1 MKRLEF
7 HISYICS
14 HKCIFCSE
22 YDRLRKYKN
31 NPLTIFQI
39 KTILLDR
46 KKKWFNHVNFT
57 GWEPTLIPG
66 FLDLLKFTKK
76 LWYKIYVWTNW
87 TLFTGDKFA
96 KEAIKYIDELSLSI
110 HWYDEE
116 TCLKQTNSREHFNI
130 YKNYISKN
138 ILKYKNDEIF
148 YFSNI
153 VINKYNYREVL
164 NILKFIKKTYPI
176 VKQVLIS
183 NIAPEW
189 AAEHNFKELVFDLH
203 DFKNYISEIIDYCN
217 KNSLTVRFFWLPTC
231 ILWDKYYNYSNDKY
245 WEERHTIERFTNKNW
260 KIILQDIYSPDNS
273 RKRTFVEKCN
283 FCKWKINPCTG
294 VFNEYLEFYKI

>member
-7 HISYICS
+7 HISYICN

-22 YDRLRKYKN
+22 AERLEKYKN
-31 NPLTIFQI
+31 NPLTLFQI

-46 KKKWFNHVNFT
+46 RKKWFNHVNFT
-57 GWEPTLIPG
+57 GWEPTLIPW
-66 FLDLLKFTKK
+66 FLDLLKFSKK

-87 TLFTGDKFA
+87 TMFAWKKFA
-96 KEAIKYIDELSLSI
+96 KEVIKYIDELSLSI
-110 HWYDEE
+110 HWYDEK
-116 TCLKQTNSREHFNI
+116 TCKEQTNSKEHFEI

-138 ILKYKNDEIF
+138 IDKYKNKNTF

-153 VINKYNYREVL
+153 VINKYNYKEVL
-164 NILKFIKKTYPI
+164 KILKFIKQTYPI

-189 AAEHNFKELVFDLH
+189 EAERNFWDLVFDLL
-203 DFKNYISEIIDYCN
+203 DFKRYITEIVQYCN
-217 KNSLTVRFFWLPTC
+217 QNNLILRFFGLPTC
-231 ILWDKYYNYSNDKY
+231 ILEEKYYHYSNDEH
-245 WEERHTIERFTNKNW
+245 WEKRHTIERFTNKEW

-273 RKRTFVEKCN
+273 RERTFVEKCDS
-283 FCKWKINPCTG
+283 CKWKIKPCTW
-294 VFNEYLEFYKI
+294 VFKEYLNYYKI